1 MVCARP
7 PPCSRGSAIASA
19 DPGTPG
25 GSSAGLGW
33 GPAAIR
39 APRCSRLYEMF
50 GSGGAICILSLAPV
64 SSEEGESSL
73 RDQLSFEIN
82 YLKKKNRKRE
92 RDARCQIII
101 ITLMIKKN
109 GGKKKKNT
117 CTLKPQSRQFNN
129 GRSRRL

>member
-1 MVCARP
+1 MESLCGR
-7 PPCSRGSAIASA
+7 SEELGGGRGGDGPSAKRHDKQSGAY
-19 DPGTPG
+19 
-25 GSSAGLGW
+25 LGW

-82 YLKKKNRKRE
+82 Y
-92 RDARCQIII
+92 
-101 ITLMIKKN
+101 
-109 GGKKKKNT
+109 
-117 CTLKPQSRQFNN
+117 
-129 GRSRRL
+129 

>member
-1 MVCARP
+1 MESLCGRSEELGGGEGGGWTICKTPRQTIGCLPGVGA
-7 PPCSRGSAIASA
+7 GS
-19 DPGTPG
+19 DPR
-25 GSSAGLGW
+25 S
-33 GPAAIR
+33 
-39 APRCSRLYEMF
+39 SRLYEMF

-101 ITLMIKKN
+101 ITLMIKK
-109 GGKKKKNT
+109 
-117 CTLKPQSRQFNN
+117 
-129 GRSRRL
+129 